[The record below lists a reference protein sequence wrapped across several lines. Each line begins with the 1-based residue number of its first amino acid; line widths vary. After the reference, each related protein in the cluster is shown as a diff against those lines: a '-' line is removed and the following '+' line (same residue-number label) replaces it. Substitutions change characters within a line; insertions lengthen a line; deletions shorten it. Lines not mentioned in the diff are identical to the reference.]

1 MEIFTEVLRSTF
13 SEIYFRDIFEEIS
26 FQIFLIGIIGTFLAD
41 IAVAAFC
48 KENNSEICKR

>member
-1 MEIFTEVLRSTF
+1 MEIFTEVLRDTF
-13 SEIYFRDIFEEIS
+13 SEIYFRDIFKEIS

-48 KENNSEICKR
+48 KENNREICKR